1 LWLQSLHM
9 LNERSRFKSFMAP
22 LGNAL
27 KLPRLSF
34 YSLIT
39 LGLIVGIATLD
50 IILTPTLHVGVFLY
64 PLAILTAL
72 WWGGEGAVLYVTGLA
87 FILTIFEQWTNPTA
101 SFHIE
106 TWGRFIGW
114 SNRLSSLLLLV
125 LFGSACVW
133 IARQQTKY
141 LHAQDSLT
149 DLEAKLTSVVQLT
162 PDALVLANADGNIVF
177 WNNSAAKMFGYSEE
191 EALGQPLTLLMP
203 KRFQADHLQ
212 GFRRVCEAGEA
223 RIIGTAMELTGLKK
237 NQKEFP
243 LELSLA
249 TWQTK
254 GTRFI
259 SGFLRDLTDRK
270 RSETRQAVQL
280 AISQVLMEAETAE
293 QAGSNILQ
301 AVGRLTDWEVGLIW
315 LLDQRT
321 KTLRC
326 ATVWEK
332 APRQGLDAFLQES
345 LVTTFSEGI
354 GLPGRVLASG
364 EPKWITNVVKD
375 DNFPRLDL
383 ARAADLHAAFGFPIK
398 GAQGVRGVIE
408 FFATEVRPPDIGL
421 LHTFADIGLKVGQFI
436 DRKHMADET
445 TALIRELQATSA
457 GTPLIHGLL
466 PICATCKRI
475 RDPQGTW
482 QEVEHFIQQHST
494 ANFSHTVCGICARQ
508 AHPDWDTA

>member
-1 LWLQSLHM
+1 M
-9 LNERSRFKSFMAP
+9 RNERSSFMHVSTF
-22 LGNAL
+22 LNDAL
-27 KLPRLSF
+27 KLPRLSS
-34 YSLIT
+34 YSLLA
-39 LGLIVGIATLD
+39 LGLIAAIATID
-50 IILTPTLHVGVFLY
+50 IVLTPTLHLGVFLY
-64 PLAILTAL
+64 PLAILSGL
-72 WWGGEGAVLYVTGLA
+72 WWGGERAVWYVTALA
-87 FILTIFEQWTNPTA
+87 FILTLFEQWSNPTA

-106 TWGRFIGW
+106 TWGPLIGTT
-114 SNRLSSLLLLV
+114 NRISSLLLLV
-125 LFGSACVW
+125 LFCGACVW
-133 IARQQTKY
+133 IARQQARF
-141 LHAQDSLT
+141 LHAQESLT
-149 DLEAKLTSVVQLT
+149 DLEARLTAVVQLI

-177 WNNSAAKMFGYSEE
+177 WNNSAATMFGYSEE
-191 EALGQPLTLLMP
+191 EALAQPLTILMP
-203 KRFQADHLQ
+203 KRFQEAHLQ
-212 GFRRVCEAGEA
+212 GFRRVCETGESKL
-223 RIIGTAMELTGLKK
+223 IGTPVELNGLRK
-237 NQKEFP
+237 NHTEFP
-243 LELSLA
+243 IELSLA

-254 GTRFI
+254 GSRFF

-270 RSETRQAVQL
+270 RLEARTAVQL
-280 AISQVLMEAETAE
+280 AISQVLIEAESAE

-332 APRQGLDAFLQES
+332 APRENLDAFLQQS

-375 DNFPRLDL
+375 GNFPRLEL
-383 ARAADLHAAFGFPIK
+383 ARAANLHAAFGFPIK
-398 GAQGVRGVIE
+398 GTQGVRGVIE

-436 DRKHMADET
+436 DRKQMASET
-445 TALIRELQATSA
+445 AALIRELQATAS

-475 RDPQGTW
+475 RDSKGSW
-482 QEVEHFIQQHST
+482 QEIEHFIQEHST
-494 ANFSHTVCGICARQ
+494 AHFSHTVCGVCARQ

>member
-1 LWLQSLHM
+1 MH
-9 LNERSRFKSFMAP
+9 NERSRFKSFMAP

-27 KLPRLSF
+27 KLPRWSF

-39 LGLIVGIATLD
+39 LGLIAGIAIVD
-50 IILTPTLHVGVFLY
+50 IILTPTLHVGIFLY

-72 WWGGEGAVLYVTGLA
+72 SWGGEGAVFYVTGLA
-87 FILTIFEQWTNPTA
+87 FILTIFEQWSNPTA

-106 TWGRFIGW
+106 TWGPFIGT

-149 DLEAKLTSVVQLT
+149 DLEAKLTSVVQLN

-212 GFRRVCEAGEA
+212 GFRRVCETGESPM
-223 RIIGTAMELTGLKK
+223 IGTAMELTGLKK
-237 NQKEFP
+237 HQKEFP

-254 GTRFI
+254 GTRFF

-270 RSETRQAVQL
+270 RLETRQAVQL
-280 AISQVLMEAETAE
+280 AISQVLMEADTAE

-332 APRQGLDAFLQES
+332 APRQDLDAFLQES

-398 GAQGVRGVIE
+398 GAQGVLGVIE

-475 RDPQGTW
+475 RDPQGAW

-494 ANFSHTVCGICARQ
+494 AHFSHTVCGVCARQ